1 MLAKEPK
8 PQAHSPSLRSI
19 KHCDQPV
26 LSQRRAQ
33 NSSRNERKKPKLLPA
48 ISPKRRR
55 KQKAEQE
62 SKERQAKT
70 PRPSSSD
77 FAQKEGQSKKRSKKQ
92 KRKQKLP
99 TAISPKGRIKQ
110 EAEQESKGT
119 QAKTPRPSSSDFAQK
134 EGQSKKRAQES
145 KKAQAKASP
154 AHSNFT
160 QREKKA
166 RKQKPHLPTQ
176 RFRPKG
182 EERRASQRKNSVLSF
197 KAKSGEAEHGEKKRR
212 LFERSE
218 FLRFRRVKP
227 RSRLEAAD
235 GGFSFCYL
243 FLFAAKK
250 KK

>member
-1 MLAKEPK
+1 MLAKERK

-19 KHCDQPV
+19 KHCNQPV

-33 NSSRNERKKPKLLPA
+33 NEYSSRKERKKPKLLPA
-48 ISPKRRR
+48 ISLKGRI
-55 KQKAEQE
+55 KQKAKQE
-62 SKERQAKT
+62 NKKHRQK
-70 PRPSSSD
+70 PH
-77 FAQKEGQSKKRSKKQ
+77 
-92 KRKQKLP
+92 LP
-99 TAISPKGRIKQ
+99 TAISPKGRPKQ
-110 EAEQESKGT
+110 K
-119 QAKTPRPSSSDFAQK
+119 AK
-134 EGQSKKRAQES
+134 QES
-145 KKAQAKASP
+145 KKAQAKAPPPHSDFAQRKAKAKSEAKEQKSTSKSP
-154 AHSNFT
+154 TS
-160 QREKKA
+160 
-166 RKQKPHLPTQ
+166 PQ

-218 FLRFRRVKP
+218 FLRFRRAKP
-227 RSRLEAAD
+227 RSRLETAD

>member
-33 NSSRNERKKPKLLPA
+33 NEYSSRNERKKPNLLPA
-48 ISPKRRR
+48 FHPK
-55 KQKAEQE
+55 EE
-62 SKERQAKT
+62 E
-70 PRPSSSD
+70 
-77 FAQKEGQSKKRSKKQ
+77 SKKRSKKA
-92 KRKQKLP
+92 KKGKQKLHLP
-99 TAISPKGRIKQ
+99 TAISLKGRTKQ

-119 QAKTPRPSSSDFAQK
+119 QAKTPRPSSSDFAQRK
-134 EGQSKKRAQES
+134 
-145 KKAQAKASP
+145 AKAKSE
-154 AHSNFT
+154 A
-160 QREKKA
+160 K
-166 RKQKPHLPTQ
+166 KQKSTSKSPTSPQ

-182 EERRASQRKNSVLSF
+182 EERRASQRKNPVLSF

-218 FLRFRRVKP
+218 FLRFRRTKP
-227 RSRLEAAD
+227 RSRLETAD

>member
-62 SKERQAKT
+62 SKGTQAKT

-77 FAQKEGQSKKRSKKQ
+77 FAQKEGQSKKRSKK
-92 KRKQKLP
+92 
-99 TAISPKGRIKQ
+99 
-110 EAEQESKGT
+110 
-119 QAKTPRPSSSDFAQK
+119 AKK
-134 EGQSKKRAQES
+134 
-145 KKAQAKASP
+145 
-154 AHSNFT
+154 
-160 QREKKA
+160 
-166 RKQKPHLPTQ
+166 RKQKPHLSTQ

-182 EERRASQRKNSVLSF
+182 EERRASQRKNPVLSF

>member
-1 MLAKEPK
+1 MLAKERK

-19 KHCDQPV
+19 KHCNQPV

-48 ISPKRRR
+48 ISPKGRPKQKASAR
-55 KQKAEQE
+55 KQK
-62 SKERQAKT
+62 K
-70 PRPSSSD
+70 
-77 FAQKEGQSKKRSKKQ
+77 
-92 KRKQKLP
+92 
-99 TAISPKGRIKQ
+99 
-110 EAEQESKGT
+110 
-119 QAKTPRPSSSDFAQK
+119 
-134 EGQSKKRAQES
+134 
-145 KKAQAKASP
+145 
-154 AHSNFT
+154 H
-160 QREKKA
+160 
-166 RKQKPHLPTQ
+166 KQKPHLPTQ

-218 FLRFRRVKP
+218 FLRFRRAKP
-227 RSRLEAAD
+227 RSRLETAD